1 MSKHSPLS
9 SKELTSPV
17 GKSLLNAFSKTIDRM
32 ENRIREKCLPI
43 SQVDKSKE
51 ILRSFHVNLESHPQ
65 QSDTKREPV
74 TVQHLEMSTV
84 AFQRRSETAFIK
96 EHGRICNRA
105 PFHMIFTDPPN
116 EDEDDVKGMHGIAIE
131 ESLVPSGMTLGRFED
146 SEHSSDEEF
155 QAQSLNQIETSSFF
169 PQSLTTCESNDGIPK
184 LSILNQQSPYET
196 SQTSFGLHVLEQADC
211 TRVNSKEDDMNSP
224 KSFLTTDIENLEK
237 HHVIELN
244 SRSLSRDQSSK
255 CKPKAMKFHS
265 TNSFSNQTAAESRE
279 YVLGMIGVPRLEDD
293 DKVSA
298 RRFYIESCEQQKITP
313 HVSHISKFEGNSATY
328 SSINYNK
335 ASLKGIG
342 EKRLLAVSRFIQDR
356 LREDGSQLILSE
368 SQIGNVLLLQDCLC
382 SKI

>member
-32 ENRIREKCLPI
+32 ESRIREKCRPI

-51 ILRSFHVNLESHPQ
+51 ILRSFNVNLESHSQ
-65 QSDTKREPV
+65 QSDAKRESV
-74 TVQHLEMSTV
+74 TVQPCERNTV
-84 AFQRRSETAFIK
+84 VFQRRSETAFMK

-105 PFHMIFTDPPN
+105 PFHMIFTDPQI
-116 EDEDDVKGMHGIAIE
+116 EDEESIQDIHGTAIE
-131 ESLVPSGMTLGRFED
+131 ESQVPSGMTLGRFED

-155 QAQSLNQIETSSFF
+155 ETQSLNETETNSVFSPSF
-169 PQSLTTCESNDGIPK
+169 TTLESYHDGIPK
-184 LSILNQQSPYET
+184 LSIINEKSPSQT
-196 SQTSFGLHVLEQADC
+196 SQTSFDLHALEQADC
-211 TRVNSKEDDMNSP
+211 IQVNSKEDDANSHV
-224 KSFLTTDIENLEK
+224 SFLKTEIGNVEK
-237 HHVIELN
+237 HHVITLS
-244 SRSLSRDQSSK
+244 SRSLSRDQSNK

-265 TNSFSNQTAAESRE
+265 ANSFSNQTAAESRV
-279 YVLGMIGVPRLEDD
+279 YVLGMIGVPRPEDD

-298 RRFYIESCEQQKITP
+298 RRFYLESCEQQKITP

-328 SSINYNK
+328 SSINDNK
-335 ASLKGIG
+335 ANLRGIG

-368 SQIGNVLLLQDCLC
+368 SQIGSVP
-382 SKI
+382 